1 MICSRAWLTVM
12 YLSRIHSIDH
22 GFREIDALKESKG
35 GDERGGECG
44 RVFWMERGRS
54 HMLPSNI
61 WPSTSPCSRWGPK
74 TYLDILPAYKSR
86 WIPRRLVDL
95 AAARHVL
102 LALLLDLYHHSIDLS
117 VSTVMRVLLGH
128 SLSIYESTDMLQD
141 TPAFVPKCKA
151 KEPVYCARAGAGEQP

>member
-12 YLSRIHSIDH
+12 YLSRIHSIDD
-22 GFREIDALKESKG
+22 GFNASISQPRQRWGWE
-35 GDERGGECG
+35 G
-44 RVFWMERGRS
+44 RRMRTGIFHEKRLVA
-54 HMLPSNI
+54 HAAIQHLAKHKPML
-61 WPSTSPCSRWGPK
+61 RWGPK

-141 TPAFVPKCKA
+141 TPAFVPKCKG
-151 KEPVYCARAGAGEQP
+151 KGTSILR